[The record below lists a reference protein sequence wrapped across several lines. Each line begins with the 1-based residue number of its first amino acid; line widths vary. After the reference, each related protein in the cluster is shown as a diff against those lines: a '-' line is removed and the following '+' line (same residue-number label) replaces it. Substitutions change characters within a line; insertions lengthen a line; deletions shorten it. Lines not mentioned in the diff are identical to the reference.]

1 MYLDPTICNTP
12 VMQSSLRSFDQIYF
26 QLTSTV
32 TILYFKFYTQDD
44 CDIDRNVSIFISSP
58 QWNLDNDE
66 PPNLLSNDFDYS
78 K

>member
-12 VMQSSLRSFDQIYF
+12 VQSSLRSFDQIYF

-44 CDIDRNVSIFISSP
+44 CDIDRNVSIFISSL

-66 PPNLLSNDFDYS
+66 PPNLLSNDCDYS